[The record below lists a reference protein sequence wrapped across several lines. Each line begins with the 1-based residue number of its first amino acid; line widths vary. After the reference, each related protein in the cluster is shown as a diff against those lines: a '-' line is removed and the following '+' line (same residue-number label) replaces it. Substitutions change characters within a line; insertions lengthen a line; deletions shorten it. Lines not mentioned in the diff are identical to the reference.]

1 MAYQYNPQTDSE
13 HDWVFVDCF
22 TNISPSRPPNFNHD
36 NLSSSEAGTPAND
49 PNAAAKVLILGMDM
63 NNLPLVEHAPPSYP
77 SSNDGSIRAPDG
89 PEREDPPNRFLAV
102 APVIGLG
109 EIQHRRR
116 SSWDRMEDQINS
128 SVSRWAMTL
137 PPDERHFHAEWE
149 EPVQRGFLPLATRI
163 MTSAESVKATRG
175 KSSGSASVLPSSGN
189 SGESSV
195 WPGSNTALVAGS
207 GEWIR
212 DSLSGGWPYDIPE
225 DAFEEEDD

>member
-1 MAYQYNPQTDSE
+1 MAYQYEPQADSE
-13 HDWVFVDCF
+13 HDWVLVGHIMNF
-22 TNISPSRPPNFNHD
+22 SPNRPPSLNTDNF
-36 NLSSSEAGTPAND
+36 SSSEAGRPAND
-49 PNAAAKVLILGMDM
+49 PNAAAKVLVLGMDM

-77 SSNDGSIRAPDG
+77 SSNNGSIRAPDG
-89 PEREDPPNRFLAV
+89 PERKDPPNRFLAV

-128 SVSRWAMTL
+128 SVSMWAMTL
-137 PPDERHFHAEWE
+137 PPDERHFYAERE
-149 EPVQRGFLPLATRI
+149 EPVQLSFLPLATRI

-195 WPGSNTALVAGS
+195 WPGSNTGLVAGS
-207 GEWIR
+207 GEWIG
-212 DSLSGGWPYDIPE
+212 DSISGGWPDEIPQ